1 MLRPLQRLVLPPLL
15 PQLQGRA
22 LDRYVFGW
30 SLGGF
35 LQASHCVHS
44 LLSLDT
50 SGLDSGICFELHVT
64 LPGIAKKQHLSPQ
77 SPFDDWGFGFESF
90 AIEPKLTLDFLLI

>member
-1 MLRPLQRLVLPPLL
+1 MV
-15 PQLQGRA
+15 
-22 LDRYVFGW
+22 
-30 SLGGF
+30 SGGL